1 MKTKWLRWGDK
12 IIILNGVDPIS
23 YIDLTTNK
31 LYKYEENSM
40 KIILTD
46 EDVKRVVV
54 ARLVSMGQLF
64 GDVDYEVTIS
74 SYDKDFMTIQ
84 APELKK
90 DGDK

>member
-74 SYDKDFMTIQ
+74 TYAKDFMTIQ

>member
-1 MKTKWLRWGDK
+1 
-12 IIILNGVDPIS
+12 
-23 YIDLTTNK
+23 
-31 LYKYEENSM
+31 M